1 MFTFGKLVT
10 YYVILGILSPKTI
23 RTSAC
28 LGYYFTT
35 GLLLRINAFRMTQ
48 SLASQDP
55 VLLLLLLVSTVDR
68 HQQPASPKQRT

>member
-1 MFTFGKLVT
+1 MFTFGKLFT

-35 GLLLRINAFRMTQ
+35 GLLLRINAFHMTQ

-55 VLLLLLLVSTVDR
+55 VLLLLVSTVDR